1 MTSRVEDIAEK
12 GTKTTSVSSIHNI
25 YLLLHHIILSVLLH
39 LYIQNITNLVQH
51 ILLAI
56 MLSTNPIAILVIL
69 ISLFYSASKVTSTRI
84 LDRLFL
90 PSLLTG
96 PQSLAFDS
104 IGGGPYTGV
113 SDGRILKYEE
123 TYSGFVEFAY
133 TWQDRNKT
141 ICDGISDFS
150 TLQETCGRP
159 LGLSFYYQTGEL
171 FIADAYLGLVKVPYY
186 GGAATQLVA
195 HAQGSNPFGF
205 LSGVDVEPDTGTVYF
220 TEASSGFKLRDIR
233 ELLKNTDDYSGN
245 LYKYD
250 PSTNQ
255 TSLLLSNLAV
265 AAGVAVSGNGSF
277 VLVSEC
283 NAHRIRRFWLA
294 GPKANTS
301 EVFLQLPGRPE
312 NIKRNS
318 KNEFWVAM
326 NYPFGTPPP
335 PRPPV
340 LPLGLRVNE
349 DGEVLEAV
357 PLVDEFGTESVS
369 EIQEF
374 NGTLYASSLHV
385 SYANIFKV

>member
-1 MTSRVEDIAEK
+1 
-12 GTKTTSVSSIHNI
+12 
-25 YLLLHHIILSVLLH
+25 
-39 LYIQNITNLVQH
+39 
-51 ILLAI
+51 
-56 MLSTNPIAILVIL
+56 MLSTNTIAILVIL
-69 ISLFYSASKVTSTRI
+69 ISLFYSPSKDASTRI
-84 LDRLFL
+84 LHRLFF
-90 PSLLTG
+90 PSSLTG

-133 TWQDRNKT
+133 TLQNRNKT

-171 FIADAYLGLVKVPYY
+171 FIADAYLGPVKVPYY
-186 GGAATQLVA
+186 GGTATQLVA
-195 HAQGSNPFGF
+195 DAQGNPFWISF
-205 LSGVDVEPDTGTVYF
+205 QDLDPETGSVYF
-220 TEASSGFKLRDIR
+220 TEASSSFKLRDLH
-233 ELLKNTDDYSGN
+233 ELLKNTDYSGN

-250 PSTNQ
+250 PTTDQ

-265 AAGVAVSGNGSF
+265 AVSDNGSF
-277 VLVSEC
+277 VLVSEL
-283 NAHRIRRFWLA
+283 NSHRIRRFWLA
-294 GPKANTS
+294 GPKANIS
-301 EVFLQLPGRPE
+301 VLLQIPGRPE

-326 NYPFGTPPP
+326 NYPFGSPLPPK
-335 PRPPV
+335 PPV

-349 DGEVLEAV
+349 DEAV

>member
-1 MTSRVEDIAEK
+1 
-12 GTKTTSVSSIHNI
+12 
-25 YLLLHHIILSVLLH
+25 
-39 LYIQNITNLVQH
+39 
-51 ILLAI
+51 
-56 MLSTNPIAILVIL
+56 MLSTNTIAILVIL
-69 ISLFYSASKVTSTRI
+69 ISLFYSPSKDASTRI
-84 LDRLFL
+84 LHRLFF
-90 PSLLTG
+90 PSSLTG

-133 TWQDRNKT
+133 TLQNRNKT

-171 FIADAYLGLVKVPYY
+171 FIADAYLGPVKVPYY
-186 GGAATQLVA
+186 GGTATQLVA
-195 HAQGSNPFGF
+195 DAQGNPFWISF
-205 LSGVDVEPDTGTVYF
+205 Q
-220 TEASSGFKLRDIR
+220 EASSSFKLRDLH
-233 ELLKNTDDYSGN
+233 ELLKNTDYSGN

-250 PSTNQ
+250 PTTDQ

-265 AAGVAVSGNGSF
+265 AVSDNGSF
-277 VLVSEC
+277 VLVSEL
-283 NAHRIRRFWLA
+283 NSHRIRRFWLA
-294 GPKANTS
+294 GPKANIS
-301 EVFLQLPGRPE
+301 VLLQIPGRPE

-326 NYPFGTPPP
+326 NYPFGSPQPPK
-335 PRPPV
+335 PPV
-340 LPLGLRVNE
+340 LPSRTQSQRGWLK
-349 DGEVLEAV
+349 VLEAV

-385 SYANIFKV
+385 SYAIIFKV